1 MLTNLASHLPSTTCI
16 YLLKWDLND
25 LGYEQEISCSIKMI
39 LNNVLAGLTLFHEE
53 VQLALLEGLLE
64 DIQNPD
70 ILL

>member
-1 MLTNLASHLPSTTCI
+1 
-16 YLLKWDLND
+16 LKWDLND

-64 DIQNPD
+64 DIYNPD